1 MAARFR
7 MEDLVL
13 EERLKN
19 VTGAEGTDR
28 GVSDVERGL
37 IVGRGRGGG
46 GDRWIDWV
54 VDVPFRVTW

>member
-7 MEDLVL
+7 IEDLVL

-28 GVSDVERGL
+28 GVSELMAVGAEEEVEEGW
-37 IVGRGRGGG
+37 
-46 GDRWIDWV
+46 D
-54 VDVPFRVTW
+54 